1 MTPAQREEMHGDI
14 FMARKMYHQAIQTY
28 QDVLLSR
35 GMPVKEQVQR
45 RNFFQRVFGV
55 FGLAREPQKPKDAE
69 LLDKIGVAY
78 QELNDM
84 QQAETYYR
92 RAAEFD
98 RHFYSP
104 LNNLGTIEFG
114 RRRYKT
120 AVKWYAKAI
129 RVNPHVATTFSNMGY
144 AYLAWNKSPQ
154 AILAFR
160 QAILLDPGI
169 FENRGDRSSVVEEN
183 GGPKSGVYYYTLAK
197 TFALLGDADSC
208 AHFLKMARDEGYK
221 KFTDALKD
229 PAFRSVLKDPRVI
242 AILSP
247 PRATAST

>member
-1 MTPAQREEMHGDI
+1 
-14 FMARKMYHQAIQTY
+14 MARKMYHQAIRTY

-35 GMPVKEQVQR
+35 GMPVAEQTKR
-45 RNFFQRVFGV
+45 RGFFQRLFGV
-55 FGLAREPQKPKDAE
+55 FGLAREPQNPKNAE
-69 LLDKIGVAY
+69 LLDKIGIAY
-78 QELNDM
+78 QELDDM

-92 RAAEFD
+92 RSAEFN
-98 RHFYSP
+98 RHFSSP

-114 RRRYKT
+114 RRRYKV
-120 AVKWYAKAI
+120 AVKWYTKAI
-129 RVNPHVATTFSNMGY
+129 RVNPHMATTFSNMGY
-144 AYLAWNKSPQ
+144 AYLAWNKYQ
-154 AILAFR
+154 DAILAFR

-169 FENRGDRSSVVEEN
+169 FENRGDLSSVVEE
-183 GGPKSGVYYYTLAK
+183 GGGTKSGLYYYTLAK
-197 TFALLGDADSC
+197 TFALLGDADRC

-247 PRATAST
+247 PQATASSRTN